1 MSKVRWAKWFWAD
14 WSNDTALNLCS
25 IPARGARRYNCIDYL
40 EHVHLC
46 GGDLDRMENHAKAIT
61 SIDEF
66 ESAFDGWLESIG
78 RPF

>member
-1 MSKVRWAKWFWAD
+1 MR
-14 WSNDTALNLCS
+14 
-25 IPARGARRYNCIDYL
+25 
-40 EHVHLC
+40 
-46 GGDLDRMENHAKAIT
+46 LDRMENHAKAIT